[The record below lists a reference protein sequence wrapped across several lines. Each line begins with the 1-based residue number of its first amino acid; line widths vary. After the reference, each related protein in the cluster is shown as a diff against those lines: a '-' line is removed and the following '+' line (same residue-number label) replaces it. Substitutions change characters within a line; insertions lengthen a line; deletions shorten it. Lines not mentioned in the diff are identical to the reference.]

1 MVLVLT
7 ETLQESKG
15 AEVREGLF
23 EKWSTEQQEKEKF
36 EWEKKDEKS

>member
-1 MVLVLT
+1 MVLVLA

-23 EKWSTEQQEKEKF
+23 GEWWTEQQEKEKF
-36 EWEKKDEKS
+36 E